1 MYSLI
6 SSYLLRSGILDWA
19 IFLIPLLVPRGTTL
33 TALRGRD
40 GGREGGRERRKIGG
54 KKKEKTIKG
63 KVIKPT
69 SA

>member
-1 MYSLI
+1 M
-6 SSYLLRSGILDWA
+6 DWA

-33 TALRGRD
+33 TALRGRE

-54 KKKEKTIKG
+54 KKERKTV
-63 KVIKPT
+63 KVKVLKPT